1 MKLKAIF
8 QRKDPEIETENCEV
22 SKVIELPQQEFD
34 HFLSHLLDE
43 YDFLVENRDVMGFGQ
58 DGTRHCLLVLC
69 EGGKDGVLVDA
80 QGSSYARYSS
90 FLPNAR
96 QQMNLG
102 QYESLN
108 DFASHMWKITEDVVA
123 KAIAYEKDGMYRLQ
137 ANDLPDPVF
146 DLLFDYELL
155 GEMLSER
162 PEFDAVEKMSNEIL
176 LSVDPEYRL
185 EKIDE
190 SKYRVLDADEVDIM
204 LANHMLY
211 LRGAGGEQ
219 ANFSNCLLRNMELPH
234 AVFTTAII
242 DNALFI
248 ECNLSE
254 ADMNFVSAHQAHF
267 IHCDLTHFYGDEASF
282 TSAVFDQCDIRCGL
296 TMHANYTG
304 ASFSGCNVERLLLQN
319 CCLADTAWNATDKSV
334 TNRQGA
340 VYSTDEWESEFHTE
354 NMKME

>member
-22 SKVIELPQQEFD
+22 SKVIELPQRDFD

-96 QQMNLG
+96 QQMMLG

-108 DFASHMWKITEDVVA
+108 DFATHMYKLTEDVVQ
-123 KAIAYEKDGMYRLQ
+123 KAITHEKDGVFCLQ
-137 ANDLPDPVF
+137 ASDLPDPTF

-162 PEFDAVEKMSNEIL
+162 PEFGAVEKMSSEIFL
-176 LSVDPEYRL
+176 AVEPEYRL
-185 EKIDE
+185 DKVDE
-190 SKYRVLDADEVDIM
+190 SKYRELYPEEVDVM
-204 LANHMLY
+204 LAKHMLY
-211 LRGAGGEQ
+211 LRDAGGEQ
-219 ANFSNCLLRNMELPH
+219 ADFSNCLLRNMDLPH
-234 AVFTTAII
+234 AVFNNAII

-248 ECNLSE
+248 DCNLSE

-267 IHCDLTHFYGDEASF
+267 LRCDLTHIYGDEAVF
-282 TSAVFDQCDIRCGL
+282 TSAKFDRCDMRSGL
-296 TMHANYTG
+296 TTHANYTG
-304 ASFSGCNVERLLLQN
+304 AKFSACNVERLLLQG
-319 CCLADTAWNATDKSV
+319 CCLADTVWCDTDNSV
-334 TNRQGA
+334 ANTLGA
-340 VYSTDEWESEFHTE
+340 SDSVDEWNGDAPSD

>member
-22 SKVIELPQQEFD
+22 SKVIELPQRDFD

-155 GEMLSER
+155 GEM
-162 PEFDAVEKMSNEIL
+162 
-176 LSVDPEYRL
+176 
-185 EKIDE
+185 
-190 SKYRVLDADEVDIM
+190 
-204 LANHMLY
+204 
-211 LRGAGGEQ
+211 
-219 ANFSNCLLRNMELPH
+219 
-234 AVFTTAII
+234 
-242 DNALFI
+242 
-248 ECNLSE
+248 
-254 ADMNFVSAHQAHF
+254 
-267 IHCDLTHFYGDEASF
+267 
-282 TSAVFDQCDIRCGL
+282 
-296 TMHANYTG
+296 
-304 ASFSGCNVERLLLQN
+304 
-319 CCLADTAWNATDKSV
+319 
-334 TNRQGA
+334 
-340 VYSTDEWESEFHTE
+340 
-354 NMKME
+354 